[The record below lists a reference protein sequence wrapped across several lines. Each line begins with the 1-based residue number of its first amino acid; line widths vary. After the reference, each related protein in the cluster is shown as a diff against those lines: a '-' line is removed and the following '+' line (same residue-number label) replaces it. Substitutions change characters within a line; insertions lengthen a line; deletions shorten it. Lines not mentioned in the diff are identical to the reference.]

1 MGITQSCD
9 GFEKNNDY
17 INFRNNI
24 IRNLK
29 HDKINNVNLNQKGAE
44 RLSYLFINY
53 VKQWWNKEI
62 KYLICKDFIQAF
74 VAIATNHKSPNI
86 LQNESHIFF
95 NTVACEIP
103 EFYGSINHGYNLLNT
118 LFYLHWENENHKDNL
133 KVIKNILMKLFS
145 QKHISEQIIFGKI
158 GQISLFDGM
167 NSSIND
173 TSPSKNKD
181 SEVQLKETTKQI
193 FNQFNEVI
201 GEIKIKY
208 KETSN
213 QPIKKGKKIN
223 FKHSFTIYS
232 IDNIINQIDSEV
244 EQYNEQDLL
253 KFEYTYLKKEDGI
266 QSAGGGQRIDSNSKI
281 MDLGFDKV
289 INDQKSTPVVHPQHF
304 EQTDVEIQREQSE
317 AFKIWQ
323 TMKELEKNK
332 LITDGESPKND
343 ASLSSSNENNDKVGE
358 FDETDTSSEND
369 ETELLIQEQTDLLKS
384 QFNGGT
390 QKASKKK
397 ASKKKKI

>member
-9 GFEKNNDY
+9 GFEKKNDY
-17 INFRNNI
+17 IDFRNNI
-24 IRNLK
+24 IKNLK
-29 HDKINNVNLNQKGAE
+29 QDKINTLILTSKGAE
-44 RLSYLFINY
+44 ILSYLFIDY

-74 VAIATNHKSPNI
+74 VAIATNHRSPNI

-95 NTVACEIP
+95 NIVACEIP

-118 LFYLHWENENHKDNL
+118 LFYLHWENGNNDKNL

-145 QKHISEQIIFGKI
+145 QKHISEQIIFGRI

-193 FNQFNEVI
+193 FNQFNQVI
-201 GEIKIKY
+201 GQIKIKY
-208 KETSN
+208 RETSN

-232 IDNIINQIDSEV
+232 IDNINEINLVD
-244 EQYNEQDLL
+244 EQLNISKDPINSGYTDLKNEG
-253 KFEYTYLKKEDGI
+253 GI
-266 QSAGGGQRIDSNSKI
+266 QSAGGGKRAFSNSDLV
-281 MDLGFDKV
+281 DLGFNNV
-289 INDQKSTPVVHPQHF
+289 INGQRSPAVRHPQ
-304 EQTDVEIQREQSE
+304 DVKQNDAETQREQSE
-317 AFKIWQ
+317 AFRSWQ
-323 TMKELEKNK
+323 TMQKIEKK
-332 LITDGESPKND
+332 KN
-343 ASLSSSNENNDKVGE
+343 ALPNSSNENDSANEV
-358 FDETDTSSEND
+358 D
-369 ETELLIQEQTDLLKS
+369 ETELLIQSETNLLIQTNDQLK
-384 QFNGGT
+384 N
-390 QKASKKK
+390 
-397 ASKKKKI
+397 